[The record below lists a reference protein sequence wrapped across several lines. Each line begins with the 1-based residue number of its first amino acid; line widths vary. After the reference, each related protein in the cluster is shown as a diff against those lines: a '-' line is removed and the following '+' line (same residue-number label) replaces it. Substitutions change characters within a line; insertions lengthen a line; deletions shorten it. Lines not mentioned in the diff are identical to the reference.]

1 MIRGGNY
8 MQIYP
13 KQTGST
19 GPIGPDSTRGSQPTD
34 APDRGAVQ
42 PVVPVPASADRSD
55 KVQISDA
62 GRALAARDGDTQAS
76 GLTPSRADAIRGRI
90 LSGAY
95 DTLDVVDAVARR
107 LLDSGDL

>member
-1 MIRGGNY
+1 

-13 KQTGST
+13 KNT
-19 GPIGPDSTRGSQPTD
+19 GPLRSDITRATQPADSDQNPI
-34 APDRGAVQ
+34 Q
-42 PVVPVPASADRSD
+42 PVPATPSSLDRSD

-62 GRALAARDGDTQAS
+62 GRALAARADGTSDTAS
-76 GLTPSRADAIRGRI
+76 TSSLDPARASRIRQRV

-95 DTLDVVDAVARR
+95 DTLEVVDAVSRR

>member
-1 MIRGGNY
+1 

-13 KQTGST
+13 KNT
-19 GPIGPDSTRGSQPTD
+19 GPLRSDSTRASQPVD
-34 APDRGAVQ
+34 SDQSPIQPIAPT
-42 PVVPVPASADRSD
+42 PSSADRSD

-62 GRALAARDGDTQAS
+62 GRALAARADGPADSAS
-76 GLTPSRADAIRGRI
+76 TSSLDPVRASRIRQRV

-95 DTLDVVDAVARR
+95 DTLEVVDAVSRR